1 MEYLRK
7 RDRFSLQFGRHSV
20 ISGKV
25 PQLHHLLVD
34 GIMAVWGA
42 GDQGEASALVR
53 TGQDQFLLRTVP
65 SDHIASH

>member
-1 MEYLRK
+1 M
-7 RDRFSLQFGRHSV
+7 

-53 TGQDQFLLRTVP
+53 TGQGQFLLRTVP